1 MRAGAREGRSHGWS
15 GSHSAQRPTFRA
27 CLVAC
32 PILCPQV
39 KVTMGKFEE
48 RLWSIIRNFVAV
60 SQEEPGLL
68 VTALQVRTAGV
79 IARALP
85 EY

>member
-1 MRAGAREGRSHGWS
+1 M
-15 GSHSAQRPTFRA
+15 
-27 CLVAC
+27 
-32 PILCPQV
+32 LCPQV

-68 VTALQVRTAGV
+68 VTALQVHTAGSLL
-79 IARALP
+79 ARCLSIDWLLAPPCFPLASQSC
-85 EY
+85 